1 MQGRGSFAPI
11 PLAAPALLEDNRK
24 MTDLS
29 ISFPESMYHWLEKQ
43 AAAGDFV
50 DAGDLVRDLVRRERD
65 RTQRIEWLRE
75 QIAEGLA
82 SGVVAGRPED
92 LIEDMIAARK
102 ARHG

>member
-1 MQGRGSFAPI
+1 
-11 PLAAPALLEDNRK
+11 

-29 ISFPESMYHWLEKQ
+29 ISIPESMLQWLEQQ

-50 DAGDLVRDLVRRERD
+50 DAGDLVRDLVRREQD
-65 RTQRIEWLRE
+65 RTRRIAWLRE

-82 SGVVAGRPED
+82 SGVVEGRPED
-92 LIEDMIAARK
+92 LIEEIIAARK

>member
-1 MQGRGSFAPI
+1 
-11 PLAAPALLEDNRK
+11 

-29 ISFPESMYHWLEKQ
+29 ISIPESMYQWLEKQ

-50 DAGDLVRDLVRRERD
+50 DAGDLVRDLVRREQD
-65 RTQRIEWLRE
+65 RTRRIEWLRE

-82 SGVVAGRPED
+82 SGVVEGRPED
-92 LIEDMIAARK
+92 LIEEMIAARK

>member
-1 MQGRGSFAPI
+1 
-11 PLAAPALLEDNRK
+11 

-29 ISFPESMYHWLEKQ
+29 ISIPESMLQWLEEQ

-50 DAGDLVRDLVRRERD
+50 DAGDLVRDLVRREQD
-65 RTQRIEWLRE
+65 RTRRIEWLRE

-92 LIEDMIAARK
+92 LIEEMLAERRAR
-102 ARHG
+102 RG